1 MQSSIWHCRC
11 RQHLAAYP
19 RVLDGQPTRFLALL
33 LTRFTMRSASLRS
46 RWALTPPF
54 HPYLQ
59 SRRFAFCCTVCSLT
73 APGRYPASC
82 PMELGLSSRALENQR
97 QSDCFYDSNIKKRN
111 QRVSRLLN
119 SSSEMKP
126 PSLSSPPSSSPSSTS
141 SEASNRA
148 SRCSLSSLSS

>member
-1 MQSSIWHCRC
+1 MMQTKEKGRLQKKNVFSYNPPFKKIKRPFISRVLFMQSSIWHCRC

-97 QSDCFYDSNIKKRN
+97 QSDCLKNLTIQISKSEIKEYRG
-111 QRVSRLLN
+111 
-119 SSSEMKP
+119 
-126 PSLSSPPSSSPSSTS
+126 
-141 SEASNRA
+141 
-148 SRCSLSSLSS
+148 C

>member
-1 MQSSIWHCRC
+1 MSSHTIPLSKKIKRPFISRVLFMQSSIWHCRC

-97 QSDCFYDSNIKKRN
+97 QSDCLKNLTIQISKNEIKECRG
-111 QRVSRLLN
+111 
-119 SSSEMKP
+119 
-126 PSLSSPPSSSPSSTS
+126 
-141 SEASNRA
+141 
-148 SRCSLSSLSS
+148 C

>member
-1 MQSSIWHCRC
+1 MHDANKRKRETAKKECLFIQSPLSKKIKRPFISRVLFMQSSIWHCRC

-97 QSDCFYDSNIKKRN
+97 QSDCLKNLTIQISKSEIKEYRG
-111 QRVSRLLN
+111 
-119 SSSEMKP
+119 
-126 PSLSSPPSSSPSSTS
+126 
-141 SEASNRA
+141 
-148 SRCSLSSLSS
+148 C

>member
-1 MQSSIWHCRC
+1 MHDANKRKRETAKKECLLIQSPFQKKKRPFISRVLFMQSSIWHCRC

-97 QSDCFYDSNIKKRN
+97 QSDCLKNLTIQISKSEIKEYRG
-111 QRVSRLLN
+111 
-119 SSSEMKP
+119 
-126 PSLSSPPSSSPSSTS
+126 
-141 SEASNRA
+141 
-148 SRCSLSSLSS
+148 C